1 MELRRLTPRFGAEV
15 LSAEPDPAELRAAL
29 IEHKVLLLHLPDLT
43 PDEHM
48 ALGRSIGEIEVH
60 AFFPNLGEGY
70 EQVSVLDSNEGN
82 TATMWHTDESFL
94 PHPPMGTL
102 TRALVMP
109 PVGGDTLFADTASAY
124 EALSAPMKRYIDGL
138 EAWHDLGRIA
148 QLRYRYGSGDADALA
163 EALRTERRTLHPIA
177 REHPETG
184 QTCIYVNPT
193 YTTWIDG
200 VPPAESDMIL
210 AHLQKHTTSE
220 QFTYRH
226 RWQVGDLLIWDN
238 RSTQHM
244 VLNDFAGHR
253 RMERVSVVGDPQD

>member
-1 MELRRLTPRFGAEV
+1 MELRPLTPSFGVEV
-15 LSAEPDPAELRAAL
+15 CSPDPDPAELRAAL
-29 IEHKVLLLHLPDLT
+29 IEHKVLLLRAPELT
-43 PDEHM
+43 PDQHM

-60 AFFPNLGEGY
+60 AFFPNLGEGH

-109 PVGGDTLFADTASAY
+109 TVGGDTLFANTEAAH
-124 EALSAPMKRYIDGL
+124 EALSPAMKRYLEGL
-138 EAWHDLGRIA
+138 EAWHDLGKIA
-148 QLRYRYGSGDADALA
+148 QLRHRFGSGSADGLA
-163 EALRTERRTLHPIA
+163 EAIRSDRRSRHRVA
-177 REHPETG
+177 RVHPETG
-184 QTCIYVNPT
+184 ATCIYVNPT

-200 VPPAESDMIL
+200 LPPDESDMIL
-210 AHLQKHTTSE
+210 RHLQRHVTKE

-238 RSTQHM
+238 RATQHM
-244 VLNDFAGHR
+244 VLNDFSGHR
-253 RMERVSVVGDPQD
+253 LMHRVAVLGQFED